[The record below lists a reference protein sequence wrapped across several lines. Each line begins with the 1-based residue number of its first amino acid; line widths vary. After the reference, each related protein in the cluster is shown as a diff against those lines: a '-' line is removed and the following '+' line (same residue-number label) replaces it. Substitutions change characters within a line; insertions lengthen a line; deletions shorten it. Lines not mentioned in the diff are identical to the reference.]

1 VSVPAVIQGIYDSGV
16 ADWMRHS
23 LKAMPF
29 VEAAHVLAIA
39 VVFGS
44 ILVVDLRLLGVPSS
58 RRPVTVVSH
67 EMLRL
72 TWGAFIVAVITGA
85 LMFAPNAITYFGNT
99 AFRLKMLT
107 LLAAGINMLVFQFFT
122 ARTVAQW
129 NLDPRPPAAARTAA
143 MLSIVLWIAVIFLGR
158 WIGFTK
164 GYDFAVPEDIQFD
177 FPQ

>member
-1 VSVPAVIQGIYDSGV
+1 MSVPAVIQGIYDSGV
-16 ADWMRHS
+16 AEWMRHS

-29 VEAAHVLAIA
+29 VEATHVLAIA

-44 ILVVDLRLLGVPSS
+44 ILVVDLRLLGLPNS

-72 TWGAFIVAVITGA
+72 TWSAFLIAVITGA

-107 LLAAGINMLVFQFFT
+107 LVAAGINMLIFQIFT
-122 ARTVAQW
+122 ARGIAGW
-129 NLDPRPPAAARTAA
+129 DAAPRPPGAARVAA
-143 MLSIVLWIAVIFLGR
+143 TLSVLLWITVIFLGR

-164 GYDFAVPEDIQFD
+164 GYDFAVPDDVQFD